1 VKKIYSHPHAFAQ
14 SRRWLGVNLPRVP
27 LYEAPSTAAAAE
39 LAAKEPAAA
48 AIASELAA
56 NLYKLKV
63 ISRKIEDSPH
73 NFTRFLIIGQKTS
86 AATDRDKT
94 SLMFSIKDRVGALH
108 RILEPFAKHQINL
121 TKIESR
127 PSKTK
132 AWEYIFYLDIEGHA
146 AQEPVKAA
154 LSTLQE
160 ECLFLKV
167 LGSYPRGRSIEAV
180 EGR

>member
-1 VKKIYSHPHAFAQ
+1 
-14 SRRWLGVNLPRVP
+14 
-27 LYEAPSTAAAAE
+27 
-39 LAAKEPAAA
+39 
-48 AIASELAA
+48 
-56 NLYKLKV
+56 
-63 ISRKIEDSPH
+63 
-73 NFTRFLIIGQKTS
+73 LIIGQKTS
-86 AATDRDKT
+86 APTDRDKT

-146 AQEPVKAA
+146 AEEPVKAA

-180 EGR
+180 ENR